1 MAPVID
7 DLMRVKNWWNDKDER
22 KLKNLEKKTLPSSA
36 TLSAINPPWTGLGL
50 NPGLRGDRPAL
61 TTQAVHGQ

>member
-1 MAPVID
+1 MASVID
-7 DLMRVKNWWNDKDER
+7 ELMHVKNWWNYTDER
-22 KLKNLEKKTLPSSA
+22 KPKYLEKIPCPSA
-36 TLSAINPPWTGLGL
+36 TLSATNSTWTGLGL